1 MVGRGY
7 GRKSIGRLLGASA
20 VALAVM
26 LLAPLAS
33 ASAAAPS
40 LAITSPSEGSAI
52 ASPTPTIAGTTNYE
66 ATGVVVDVYAA
77 GEPLIPAQTLPS
89 GSTGGAWSVVASDLS
104 DGRYTAVAE
113 QANAETG
120 ELGTVQ
126 VAFTVDTTAPSVSLN
141 AIGTPTNDSTPTFS
155 GSGETASGEA
165 STDASTVTVTVY
177 SGSSTSGSVVA
188 TGTPS
193 LSGSS
198 WSYTPAALA
207 DGTYTVQATQSDQAG
222 NVGQSAART
231 FTVDTTAPSVSL
243 DTVSTPTNNTT
254 PTFTGSG
261 GTASGDSTT
270 VTVTI
275 YSGSSTS
282 GSVVATGTPSLSG
295 GLWSWSFTSGHL
307 KDGSTYTVQAS
318 QHDQAGNV
326 GESSARTF
334 AVDTTAPSV
343 SLNSIGTPTNNAT
356 PTFSGAGG
364 TASGDSATVTVTIY
378 SGSSTSGS
386 VVASATPTIGGGGW
400 SDSAAHLNDGTY
412 TVQATQS
419 DQAGNVGRSV
429 ARTFTLDTVKPAVT
443 LTPLAEVVASTKP
456 GFAGAAGTAAGDR
469 GVVLKIYEGTAVKG
483 SPIEEIAVKIE
494 GGSWSASPANPLPD
508 GTYAAI
514 AEQADEA
521 GNVGVSEPSTFTVKT
536 KGPAVS
542 LDAVSPWTNDST
554 PSFSGSVGAAE
565 HDLPAVT
572 LEIFPGTEERGST
585 AIRKVVA
592 TDSGGTWTAGPV
604 EALPDGTY
612 TAEAKQ
618 FDQAKNEGV
627 SIART
632 FTVDTVAPGLT
643 LAGPS
648 QSTGLEALSGEAG
661 DAPGDRQAIT
671 VEVFTGSAVGEPGQ
685 AFETL
690 TINRTAGFWSATFA
704 NLPVGE
710 YAVIARQSDEA
721 GNVGQSNA
729 SNFTV
734 TAPAIPPPV
743 TPPAPS
749 PPSASFTWVPATP
762 SVGQSVSLVSSSTD
776 PSSAIGSFAWD
787 VAGNGQ
793 FAPGGPAMT
802 TSFASAGSHTVSLR
816 VSDGNGLSS
825 TATETIKVLAAALKL
840 MQPFP
845 IVRIAGSETSYGVKV
860 RLLTVQAPLGAKVS
874 IACVGGGCKT
884 KAESR
889 VAKASSKSTSRAG
902 AVTLA
907 FARFERPLRA
917 GASLQIRVTQAGE
930 IGKYTSFAIRRKRL
944 PVRTDA
950 CLQPASSKPAACPS
964 S

>member
-7 GRKSIGRLLGASA
+7 GRKSIGRLIGASA
-20 VALAVM
+20 IALAVM
-26 LLAPLAS
+26 LVAPLAS

-40 LAITSPSEGSAI
+40 LAIASPSEGSAI
-52 ASPTPTIAGTTNYE
+52 ASSTPTIAGTTNYE
-66 ATGVVVDVYAA
+66 GAGVTVEIYAA
-77 GEPLIPAQTLPS
+77 GEPLVPVQTLPS
-89 GSTGGAWSVVASDLS
+89 PSTGGGWSVAASFLS
-104 DGRYTAVAE
+104 DGSYTAVAE
-113 QANAETG
+113 QTNAETSERG
-120 ELGTVQ
+120 AAQ
-126 VAFTVDTTAPSVSLN
+126 VSFTVDTTKPSVSLN
-141 AIGTPTNDSTPTFS
+141 AITTPTNDSTPTFG
-155 GSGETASGEA
+155 GSGGTASG
-165 STDASTVTVTVY
+165 DASTVTVTVY

-188 TGTPS
+188 VGTPS
-193 LSGSS
+193 LSGST
-198 WSYTPAALA
+198 WSFTPAALA
-207 DGTYTVQATQSDQAG
+207 DGTYTTQATQSDDAG
-222 NVGQSAART
+222 NVGQSTART

-243 DTVSTPTNNTT
+243 NTIGTPTNNTT
-254 PTFTGSG
+254 PTFTGTG
-261 GTASGDSTT
+261 GTASGDATT
-270 VTVTI
+270 VTVTV

-282 GSVVATGTPSLSG
+282 GSVVTSGTPSLSG
-295 GLWSWSFTSGHL
+295 SAWSWAVASGRL
-307 KDGSTYTVQAS
+307 KDASTYTVQVS
-318 QHDQAGNV
+318 QRDQAGNV
-326 GESSARTF
+326 GESVARTF
-334 AVDTTAPSV
+334 SVDTTAPSV
-343 SLNSIGTPTNNAT
+343 SLNAIGTPTNNAT
-356 PTFSGAGG
+356 PTFSGTGG
-364 TASGDSATVTVTIY
+364 TASGDATTVTVTVY

-386 VVASATPTIGGGGW
+386 VETSGTPSIGGGGW
-400 SDSAAHLNDGTY
+400 SYSSAHLNDGTY
-412 TVQATQS
+412 TAQATQS
-419 DQAGNVGRSV
+419 DQAGNVGKSV
-429 ARTFTLDTVKPAVT
+429 AHTFTIDTVKPAVT

-456 GFAGAAGTAAGDR
+456 TLSGSTSDVTPITVAVYDGTAA
-469 GVVLKIYEGTAVKG
+469 TG
-483 SPIEEIAVKIE
+483 SPVETIKVTPSA
-494 GGSWSASPANPLPD
+494 GSWSTTAATALAD
-508 GTYAAI
+508 GTYTAV
-514 AEQADEA
+514 AEQTDDA
-521 GNVGVSEPSTFTVKT
+521 GNRGVSEPSTFTVKT

-542 LDAVSPWTNDST
+542 LNSVPTWTNDPT
-554 PSFSGSVGAAE
+554 PSFSGGVGTAE
-565 HDLPAVT
+565 HDLPTVT
-572 LEIFPGTEERGST
+572 LEFFERTEELGST
-585 AIRKVVA
+585 AIRKAEA
-592 TDSGGTWTAGPV
+592 TDSGGTWTVGPV
-604 EALPDGTY
+604 EALRDGTY

-632 FTVDTVAPGLT
+632 FTVDTVRPVLT
-643 LAGPS
+643 LGGPE
-648 QSTGLEALSGEAG
+648 QSNGLEMLSGEAG

-671 VEVFTGSAVGEPGQ
+671 VELFAGSAVGEPGQ

-690 TINRTAGFWSATFA
+690 MINRTAGSWSATFA
-704 NLPVGE
+704 SLPVGE
-710 YAVIARQSDEA
+710 YAVIARQFDEA
-721 GNVGQSNA
+721 GNAGQSNA
-729 SNFTV
+729 ANFTV
-734 TAPAIPPPV
+734 TTPSTPPPS

-793 FAPGGPAMT
+793 FALGPPAMT
-802 TSFASAGSHTVSLR
+802 TSFASAGSHAVSLR

-825 TATETIKVLAAALKL
+825 TATETIKVLAAAPKL

-917 GASLQIRVTQAGE
+917 GASLQIRVTQAGD

-950 CLQPASSKPAACPS
+950 CLQPASSKPSACPS